1 MEARKQALK
10 QTSLPLYLTA
20 FVGRKQEQ
28 EALISLLL
36 DKPLLT
42 LVGAGGMG
50 KTRLALHIA
59 SEMTAS
65 FSDGIFLIELAS
77 LTDPAMLLQTV
88 ASTLVASTPNTEV
101 DQDGSL
107 FSLLA
112 SALQER
118 HCLIIFDNCEHLLE
132 ACASLITSLLHA
144 CPRLHILA
152 TSREPLHVAEETV
165 WRIAELSSPEQVLP
179 LEQLSRY
186 EAVQLFCQ
194 RAAEVDP
201 RFHLTAQNAPAVIRI
216 CHQLDGIPLALELAT
231 ARLAMLSVDQIADR
245 LAESFALL
253 KYGDRTATS
262 HHQTLQATF
271 DWSYALLT
279 TVEQALFQRV
289 AIFAGSWNGEAIEY
303 IMGPEVTKPYDP
315 SDVLTY
321 LVNKSL
327 VIAEEQEEA
336 EDETEEIR
344 YRLLKTVQ
352 QYALEKGQQVV
363 DWPQIYARHDAWYLQ
378 LAEEASAQLH
388 GPEQLSWLRLL
399 DTDMPNIR
407 AVLTRSLAQRQIET
421 VVRLAEAVT
430 RFWIIR
436 NQFSEGRYW
445 FETLLTTERYYNEL
459 SPMLRARVLFGA
471 AEFARYQGAH
481 ERACTLLEE
490 QVALL
495 QTLDDPARLAEAQV
509 YLGTA
514 LGMRGEHERAQE
526 LCQAGLDF
534 YRAHNQINGITRTLI
549 VLSLSALSQ
558 GKYLRAIALGEEACA
573 LLREAG
579 DYSYLLYSLFILAQA
594 TILQG
599 NLEQARRSCQEAL
612 QLSQQLKQNFGLAA
626 SLGLIASVA
635 RLQGEMVQAARL
647 FGAAQALQERIQA
660 PLPPSGRALQE
671 RMVFLVRSALGKEQ
685 FELHYSEGQNCSL
698 EQILAQAE
706 AVLQAPSTLPD
717 ALSAAPSAAPPA
729 ASPLAILSQRE
740 RETLAL
746 VAAGLTDA
754 QIAERLLISRHT
766 VSSHLQS
773 IYTKLHIN
781 SRAAATRLALE
792 NGLI

>member
-1 MEARKQALK
+1 MEAGKLALK
-10 QTSLPLYLTA
+10 QTSLPLYLTT

-28 EALISLLL
+28 EPLISLLL

-59 SEMTAS
+59 SEIATA
-65 FSDGIFLIELAS
+65 FSDGVFLIELAS
-77 LTDPAMLLQTV
+77 LIDPAMLLQTV
-88 ASTLVASTPNTEV
+88 ASTLVASTLNIEA

-132 ACASLITSLLHA
+132 ACASLIAALLHA

-179 LEQLSRY
+179 LEQLAHY

-231 ARLAMLSVDQIADR
+231 ARLAMLSVDQLADR

-262 HHQTLQATF
+262 HHRTLQATF

-289 AIFAGSWNGEAIEY
+289 AIFAGSWNREAVEQ
-303 IMGPEVTKPYDP
+303 IMGPQVTKPYEP

-327 VIAEEQEEA
+327 VIAEEQEGA
-336 EDETEEIR
+336 DDETEEIR

-352 QYALEKGQQVV
+352 QYALEKGQQAA
-363 DWPQIYARHDAWYLQ
+363 DWPQICARHDAWYLQ
-378 LAEEASAQLH
+378 LAEEASVQLH
-388 GPEQLSWLRLL
+388 GPEQFVWLRLL
-399 DTDMPNIR
+399 DADMPNIR
-407 AVLTRSLAQRQIET
+407 AVLTRSLAQGQIEN
-421 VVRLAEAVT
+421 VVRLAEAVS

-445 FETLLTTERYYNEL
+445 FETLLTTERYSKEL
-459 SPMLRARVLFGA
+459 SPLLRARVLFGA

-481 ERACTLLEE
+481 ERTCTLLEE

-495 QTLDDPARLAEAQV
+495 QTLNDPARLAEAQV

-514 LGMRGEHERAQE
+514 LGMKGEHERAQA

-534 YRAHNQINGITRTLI
+534 YRAHNQVGGITRTLLA
-549 VLSLSALSQ
+549 LSLSALSQ
-558 GKYLRAIALGEEACA
+558 GKYLRAIALSEEGCA

-599 NLEQARRSCQEAL
+599 NMEQARHVCQEAL
-612 QLSQQLKQNFGLAA
+612 HLSQQLKQNFGLAA

-635 RLQGEMVQAARL
+635 RLQGKMAQAARL

-685 FELHYSEGQNCSL
+685 FDLHYSEGQNRSL
-698 EQILAQAE
+698 EQILAEAE
-706 AVLQAPSTLPD
+706 AVLQATSTPSD
-717 ALSAAPSAAPPA
+717 APPTTPA
-729 ASPLAILSQRE
+729 SSPLALLSQRE
-740 RETLAL
+740 REILAL

-754 QIAERLLISRHT
+754 QIAERLLISRYT

>member
-1 MEARKQALK
+1 MEAVRQALK
-10 QTSLPLYLTA
+10 QTSLPLYLTT

-28 EALISLLL
+28 ASLTSLLL

-50 KTRLALHIA
+50 KTRLALHLA

-65 FSDGIFLIELAS
+65 FSDGVFLIELAS
-77 LTDPAMLLQTV
+77 LPEPGVLLQTV
-88 ASTLVASTPNTEV
+88 ASTLLASTISTQANQDNT
-101 DQDGSL
+101 
-107 FSLLA
+107 LLPLLI

-118 HCLIIFDNCEHLLE
+118 CCLLIFDNCEHLLA
-132 ACASLITSLLHA
+132 ACASLIETLLHA

-152 TSREPLHVAEETV
+152 TSREPLHIAEETV
-165 WRIAELSSPEQVLP
+165 WRVTVLSSPQREQVPP
-179 LEQLSRY
+179 LEQLAHY
-186 EAVQLFCQ
+186 EAIQLFCQ
-194 RAAEVDP
+194 RAVEIHA
-201 RFHLTAQNAPAVIRI
+201 RFQLTERNAPAIIRI

-231 ARLAMLSVDQIADR
+231 ARLSVLSIEQLADR
-245 LAESFALL
+245 LDESFALL
-253 KYGDRTATS
+253 KYGERTAIS
-262 HHQTLQATF
+262 HQQTLQATF

-279 TVEQALFQRV
+279 PVEQNLFQRLAV
-289 AIFAGSWNGEAIEY
+289 FAGSWDREAIEH
-303 IMGPEVTKPYDP
+303 IIGPEITKPYDP

-327 VIAEEQEEA
+327 VIAEEEEGA
-336 EDETEEIR
+336 EEIR
-344 YRLLKTVQ
+344 YRLLKTIQ
-352 QYALEKGQQVV
+352 QYALEKGKKAA
-363 DWPQIYARHDAWYLQ
+363 DWPQVCERYHAWYLY
-378 LAEEASAQLH
+378 LTEEASTELH
-388 GPEQLSWLRLL
+388 GPEQFVWLRRL
-399 DTDMPNIR
+399 DADMPNIR
-407 AVLTRSLAQRQIET
+407 AVLTRSLAQGQIET
-421 VVRLAEAVT
+421 VVRIADAVS

-445 FETLLTTERYYNEL
+445 FETLLTTEQYSKKL
-459 SPMLRARVLFGA
+459 SPLLRARVLFGA

-481 ERACTLLEE
+481 ERTCALLEE
-490 QVALL
+490 EVALL

-534 YRAHNQINGITRTLI
+534 YRANNQVGGITRTLLA
-549 VLSLSALSQ
+549 LSLSALSQ
-558 GKYLRAIALGEEACA
+558 GKYLRAIALSEEGCA

-579 DYSYLLYSLFILAQA
+579 DYSYLLYALFTLAQA

-599 NLEQARRSCQEAL
+599 NLEQARSACQEAL
-612 QLSQQLKQNFGLAA
+612 HLSQRLKQTFGLAA
-626 SLGLIASVA
+626 SLGLIASVS
-635 RLQGEMVQAARL
+635 RLQGEMAQAARL
-647 FGAAQALQERIQA
+647 FGAAQVLQERIQA

-671 RMVFLVRSALGKEQ
+671 RMVFLVRNALGKEQ
-685 FELHYSEGQNCSL
+685 FDLHYSEGQKSPL
-698 EQILAQAE
+698 EEIVAEAE
-706 AVLQAPSTLPD
+706 AVLQAPSTLPVAD
-717 ALSAAPSAAPPA
+717 APGPRSAPSD
-729 ASPLAILSQRE
+729 ASPLTILSQRE

-746 VAAGLTDA
+746 VARGLTDA
-754 QIAERLLISRHT
+754 QVAEHLLISRYT

-781 SRAAATRLALE
+781 SRGAATRLALE